1 MRTTLFLLTI
11 FIITSVAKADC
22 LACWELRKV
31 NVILKNGETKTG
43 FVYWNES
50 WLDGTTKNWK
60 ELKNRFPVNFI
71 EYHRSRPQQKF
82 HLLTKLTTVK
92 NDSLFGFKA
101 ITKEDQQAI
110 QTEDI
115 QKMVELD
122 KDSKKY
128 QGAGD
133 IPIYTLEELKQL
145 MTNPYATYLSSG
157 PVSDTY
163 FLSYNKKIARQQ
175 LKEISETNEIKPDE
189 LTKMGVLIVS
199 IGYD

>member
-1 MRTTLFLLTI
+1 MRTALFLLTI
-11 FIITSVAKADC
+11 FLTTSVAKADC

-50 WLDGTTKNWK
+50 WLDETTKNWK
-60 ELKNRFPVNFI
+60 ELKNKFPDNFI
-71 EYHRSRPQQKF
+71 EYHRSRPQKTF

-92 NDSLFGFKA
+92 NDSLSGFKA
-101 ITKEDQQAI
+101 ITKDDQQAI
-110 QTEDI
+110 LTEDI
-115 QKMVELD
+115 QKMIELD

-133 IPIYTLEELKQL
+133 IPIYTLEELKKL
-145 MTNPYATYLSSG
+145 NTNPNATYLSSG
-157 PVSDTY
+157 PVSDIY
-163 FLSYNKKIARQQ
+163 FLSYNKKVTRQQ
-175 LKEISETNEIKPDE
+175 LRKISEDNEIKPDE
-189 LTKMGVLIVS
+189 LTKMGVLIVN